1 MVIILALSKNIK
13 FILRNKME
21 QSTIGILSTYMPM
34 AERYKSQF
42 ISLNTLLSKTTLTG
56 KISSLDIAENLFDY
70 MEKTQE
76 KFESLQNKL
85 IHTIIEQ
92 SFLNGYEEAQ
102 VSVKIIGDRVVGE
115 LDACYKSISILA
127 RSSHAIRL
135 YKEFHSKY
143 NTHKDEA
150 LEKLE
155 ELRGYLQAFK
165 ESYLVYKDVLL
176 FDAQGKMAF
185 SLNGDAMPATKMSAV
200 LEADNIALCQDFYQ
214 KVDFYNE
221 NLDYQSNEYF
231 FVVPMREDKD
241 QSSFATIVLIVNLDD
256 IFKEVVSLFP
266 YRLSQANI
274 FIVDSKNH
282 VLYSDNSKLFAEGRV
297 ITFNVNKDFTFLSVR
312 SRLCLTASQSLSVAE
327 SYKSVTSEWKIYRV
341 VPLSVIF
348 DVKSRSKHEME
359 AYLLEDSLLITG
371 DLSNV
376 IIEAENINEDLG
388 DVVINGEIIASKSH
402 SYALNPILNSIRILS
417 EEMNAL
423 CITSTEEL
431 QKGIYHTLFNVVGY
445 YSQYFATTMDV
456 LLSNCIKDIRWIEN
470 LAGFRKFL
478 EEPNAA
484 NEVDMI
490 ALLERLGNSF
500 KSYYNILFFN
510 ERGEILKNSRKQ
522 DDISGQK
529 IVIAEKVSQL
539 SIYKNGIFISNYEKS
554 NFYNNKETFIFYVP
568 ILKENR
574 VIGGLAFVWES
585 EILATIL
592 KSSLLKNLSI
602 ISEKSEVF
610 TVLFDS
616 NGTIYATTKEDFSF
630 EGFFEKQID
639 FKKLKN
645 TKEIIKVGNKFYLMS
660 LETTNG
666 FHITNQRKS
675 LYCAIFVAIKEDSEI
690 Q

>member
-1 MVIILALSKNIK
+1 
-13 FILRNKME
+13 ME
-21 QSTIGILSTYMPM
+21 QSTIGVLSTYMPM
-34 AERYKSQF
+34 AQRYKSQF

-76 KFESLQNKL
+76 KFESLQDKL

-102 VSVKIIGDRVVGE
+102 VSVKIIGDRIVSVLE
-115 LDACYKSISILA
+115 ACYKSISILG
-127 RSSHAIRL
+127 RSSHAIHL
-135 YKEFHSKY
+135 YKEFYSKC
-143 NTHKDEA
+143 NTNKDEA

-155 ELRGYLQAFK
+155 ELRGYLSAFK

-176 FDAQGKMAF
+176 FDTQGKVVF
-185 SLNGDAMPATKMSAV
+185 SLSENVASTTKMSAI
-200 LEADNIALCQDFYQ
+200 LEADGIALCQDFYQ
-214 KVDFYNE
+214 KVDFYGE
-221 NLDYQSNEYF
+221 DLEYQNNEYF

-241 QSSFATIVLIVNLDD
+241 QKSFATIVLVVKLDD

-266 YRLSQANI
+266 YRLPQANI
-274 FIVDSKNH
+274 FVVDSKNH
-282 VLYSDNSKLFAEGRV
+282 ILYSDNSKLFAEGQV
-297 ITFNVNKDFTFLSVR
+297 VTFNVNKDFTFMSVR
-312 SRLCLTASQSLSVAE
+312 SKLCLTASQSLSVVE
-327 SYKSVTSEWKIYRV
+327 SHKSVASEWRIYRV
-341 VPLSVIF
+341 VPLSVVF
-348 DVKSRSKHEME
+348 DVKSRSKRDIE

-402 SYALNPILNSIRILS
+402 SYALNPILNNIRTLS

-431 QKGIYHTLFNVVGY
+431 QKGIYYTLFNVVGY
-445 YSQYFATTMDV
+445 YSQYFVSIMDV
-456 LLSNCIKDIRWIEN
+456 LLSNCIKDIHWIEN
-470 LAGFRKFL
+470 LVGFRKFL
-478 EEPNAA
+478 EEPNAG

-490 ALLERLGNSF
+490 ALLERLGNNF
-500 KSYYNILFFN
+500 QSYYNILFFN
-510 ERGEILKNSRKQ
+510 ERGEIIKNSRKQ
-522 DDISGQK
+522 DDINGQK
-529 IVIAEKVSQL
+529 VAIAEKVSQV
-539 SIYKNGIFISNYEKS
+539 SIYKNGVLISNYEKS
-554 NFYNNKETFIFYVP
+554 NFYNNKETFIFYIP

-585 EILATIL
+585 DILATIL
-592 KSSLLKNLSI
+592 KSSLLQDLSI
-602 ISEKSEVF
+602 ISEKSEIF

-616 NGTIYATTKEDFSF
+616 SGTIYATTKDDFSF
-630 EGFFEKQID
+630 ENFFEKQME
-639 FKKLKN
+639 FKSLKS
-645 TKEIIKVGNKFYLMS
+645 TKEIIKIGNKFYLMS
-660 LETTNG
+660 LETANG
-666 FHITNQRKS
+666 FHTIPQRKS